1 MIGLSSIGAGIL
13 LLYLVLWPS
22 KTTGKTRL
30 ETFLQ
35 GLGYTP
41 PVGGAAP
48 WSSGGQ
54 SWGTSTPGG
63 GGSSGWDDGD
73 SSTGTGGKG
82 AEAVA
87 AALKQIGTP
96 YVWGGSAVGGFDCSG
111 LTQWA
116 YQLVGVKLPR
126 TAQQQYDALKA
137 TTAPKVGDLVFFE
150 GTYPTG
156 DYITHVGLY
165 LGGGRMVSS
174 QTGGVL
180 IGDLTSGYWKD
191 HLVGFRSIQ

>member
-1 MIGLSSIGAGIL
+1 MIGLSSIGLGALI
-13 LLYLVLWPS
+13 LYLVLWPS

-30 ETFLQ
+30 ETFLG
-35 GLGYTP
+35 GLGYTASA
-41 PVGGAAP
+41 GGTTP
-48 WSSGGQ
+48 WASGGQ
-54 SWGTSTPGG
+54 SWDTSSPSGG
-63 GGSSGWDDGD
+63 GPGASSGWDDGD
-73 SSTGTGGKG
+73 SSKG
-82 AEAVA
+82 AQAVA
-87 AALKQIGTP
+87 SALKQIGTP
-96 YVWGGSAVGGFDCSG
+96 YVWGGAAIGGFDCSG

-116 YQLVGVKLPR
+116 YQLVGVRLPR
-126 TAQQQYDALKA
+126 TAQQQYNALRA
-137 TTAPKVGDLVFFE
+137 TSSPQVGDLVFFE

-191 HLVGFRSIQ
+191 HLVGFRSVGQ